1 MHNIIY
7 RSYPEK
13 STHESI
19 IRECLNIVRSNGNRY
34 GTTGI
39 RFLEGSIC
47 DNRESAIDYIA
58 ARDRGDY
65 DGLAVRYYEFGKV
78 PETKRVT
85 DLRAKFAEV
94 EKARHEFYAEHLP
107 TAAKAEYIGCR
118 GCGSKINR
126 QYLLS
131 KVSCPV
137 CHADLRSNSVLERL
151 RKYENQLH
159 DLQEKINAELL
170 KSREKASVLW
180 LVKFEYHS

>member
-19 IRECLNIVRSNGNRY
+19 IRECLKIVRSNGDRY

-94 EKARHEFYAEHLP
+94 EKARREFQAAHLP
-107 TAAKAEYIGCR
+107 AVAKAEYVGCR
-118 GCGSKINR
+118 NCGSKVNR
-126 QYLLS
+126 EYLRHCL
-131 KVSCPV
+131 CPV
-137 CHADLRSNSVLERL
+137 CHTDLRSSSVLERL
-151 RKYENQLH
+151 RKYENQLN